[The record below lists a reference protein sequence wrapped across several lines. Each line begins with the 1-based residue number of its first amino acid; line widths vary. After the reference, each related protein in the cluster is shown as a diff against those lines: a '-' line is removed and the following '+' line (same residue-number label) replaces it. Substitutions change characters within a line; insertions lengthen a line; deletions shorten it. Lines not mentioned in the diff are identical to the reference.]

1 MELHIQDNME
11 TDQNIY
17 YDIPYTQHTK
27 LPHTEDKPYEKQ
39 NSNRDN
45 EDIPQQSVPKPLSKI
60 LFLAYILE
68 DETPNKAANQKPES
82 KQLSKE
88 QKKTGK
94 MNYHSSPSRLSR
106 SKSHKEAKPK
116 PKNQTAKAHDPNKK
130 PKMGDIQK

>member
-1 MELHIQDNME
+1 ME

-27 LPHTEDKPYEKQ
+27 LPHTEHKPYEKQ

-88 QKKTGK
+88 QKKRIFMQSAGK
-94 MNYHSSPSRLSR
+94 VKVDANAVNELRER
-106 SKSHKEAKPK
+106 S
-116 PKNQTAKAHDPNKK
+116 
-130 PKMGDIQK
+130 II